1 MRAELAVSSL
11 DGSNFASAYPN
22 GQRGTYSGS
31 KLDRPGS
38 FCESFENRLMIPG
51 TMSSRNAVALPEIPV
66 TQYMSLEPFSTNE
79 LKTVRFGELR
89 RVLGISVEDHSFGS
103 HSLSPSHGYR
113 GRSLN
118 DSEQV
123 LRRLGPRQSKSNSN
137 VKILLLLLL
146 LLLHFKQCIAEQ
158 T

>member
-1 MRAELAVSSL
+1 MAGSARAELAASGL

-38 FCESFENRLMIPG
+38 FCESFENRFMIPG

-89 RVLGISVEDHSFGS
+89 RVLGIPVEDHAFGS
-103 HSLSPSHGYR
+103 L
-113 GRSLN
+113 
-118 DSEQV
+118 
-123 LRRLGPRQSKSNSN
+123 QSKPLPPVSWEELKRFRAS
-137 VKILLLLLL
+137 VEEIWSKA
-146 LLLHFKQCIAEQ
+146 K
-158 T
+158 